1 MKAYPK
7 ADRRSKQLWAEGN
20 RESIL
25 NPHIEG
31 YTQALSQGW
40 VAERKY
46 WKKVCNEYHTR
57 VDWRTPDEA
66 EPEVQEWSS
75 DHVLPTETLSPEEE
89 VEKRQHVKLL
99 NMRIRRWFKYR
110 VKHICK
116 SSSGTDPTKDPYTM
130 LLAQLSKTTNPPKA
144 RQAFQQYMHES
155 YDADIA
161 DLVTEKWTAGES
173 ERAAAGDSNKV
184 AKAGFRAQVAREAF
198 AQLPVLEQ
206 KAYGLRA
213 KQAAADA
220 REAYMERLKAPPSQ
234 KPQDRQSVSY
244 DRNQTAATS
253 HWAQWDKPC
262 FASNV
267 SGFMI
272 EYLKTAYSKEDCA
285 KAALPVD
292 SVAPHAIGTE
302 DDDSEPDSVFPSDEE
317 DNEED
322 NDDDEEQE
330 QEAGQMHKKRKVTVS
345 NKGKGVARD
354 AAVVGGGEQEE
365 EHQQERQEWQQWQ
378 EEQEQ
383 EGEGEG
389 EEQGDLWD
397 DDPVEAVHKIDMLKR
412 VAQLKIGTLNGTRD
426 AARRIDDINKQLQ
439 HDIHARNSANE
450 KRRQEHIA
458 KNQEAMAVLQRGMAE
473 VLEPLQ
479 HQRTP
484 CQNRQKTVPGAGD
497 VSAPRRSAR
506 HGATSEST
514 PESGPV
520 IAGSSTS
527 TNATATV
534 AAVPIAVS
542 TTASITQGTGP
553 DALPPSPA
561 TIMPDPGADP
571 VPCPASAL
579 PCKFRPKQVTTWIS
593 NARGKRGETLAV
605 ADLWQYGV
613 EWKTWW
619 DSLQPEW
626 REKAAD
632 GLWSVARGYGGGGTV
647 RETRSVEWE
656 AAVNDVA
663 WMFEGIATYYEL
675 FNKRF

>member
-1 MKAYPK
+1 
-7 ADRRSKQLWAEGN
+7 
-20 RESIL
+20 
-25 NPHIEG
+25 
-31 YTQALSQGW
+31 
-40 VAERKY
+40 
-46 WKKVCNEYHTR
+46 
-57 VDWRTPDEA
+57 
-66 EPEVQEWSS
+66 
-75 DHVLPTETLSPEEE
+75 
-89 VEKRQHVKLL
+89 
-99 NMRIRRWFKYR
+99 
-110 VKHICK
+110 
-116 SSSGTDPTKDPYTM
+116 M

-173 ERAAAGDSNKV
+173 ERAALETRTKSLRRV
-184 AKAGFRAQVAREAF
+184 RAQVAREAF

-365 EHQQERQEWQQWQ
+365 EHQQGGRS
-378 EEQEQ
+378 
-383 EGEGEG
+383 GSSG
-389 EEQGDLWD
+389 
-397 DDPVEAVHKIDMLKR
+397 
-412 VAQLKIGTLNGTRD
+412 
-426 AARRIDDINKQLQ
+426 
-439 HDIHARNSANE
+439 
-450 KRRQEHIA
+450 
-458 KNQEAMAVLQRGMAE
+458 
-473 VLEPLQ
+473 
-479 HQRTP
+479 
-484 CQNRQKTVPGAGD
+484 
-497 VSAPRRSAR
+497 RRSR
-506 HGATSEST
+506 S
-514 PESGPV
+514 
-520 IAGSSTS
+520 
-527 TNATATV
+527 
-534 AAVPIAVS
+534 
-542 TTASITQGTGP
+542 
-553 DALPPSPA
+553 
-561 TIMPDPGADP
+561 
-571 VPCPASAL
+571 
-579 PCKFRPKQVTTWIS
+579 
-593 NARGKRGETLAV
+593 RGG
-605 ADLWQYGV
+605 G
-613 EWKTWW
+613 
-619 DSLQPEW
+619 
-626 REKAAD
+626 
-632 GLWSVARGYGGGGTV
+632 GGGGT
-647 RETRSVEWE
+647 
-656 AAVNDVA
+656 
-663 WMFEGIATYYEL
+663 G
-675 FNKRF
+675 